1 MLERSGKYLVRR
13 GTSRGVCAQ
22 GRCLGFLGSGHRL
35 RFSGQNGCLRS
46 LTKLIFD
53 SSPCPALAGGLWMTC
68 TVSSSSAFL
77 KILTIND
84 ERHCTRSDVTDIASG
99 KMTFSNS
106 SDERCSS
113 VILPDVSGTST
124 LRLCASSEFNSS
136 DERCSSVTLLDVSGT
151 SSSRL
156 GASSEFNSSEES
168 ASASAVYLSDQ
179 EGIGDDVF

>member
-1 MLERSGKYLVRR
+1 
-13 GTSRGVCAQ
+13 
-22 GRCLGFLGSGHRL
+22 
-35 RFSGQNGCLRS
+35 
-46 LTKLIFD
+46 
-53 SSPCPALAGGLWMTC
+53 MTC

-99 KMTFSNS
+99 KMTFS
-106 SDERCSS
+106 D
-113 VILPDVSGTST
+113 
-124 LRLCASSEFNSS
+124 SS

-151 SSSRL
+151 STSTL
-156 GASSEFNSSEES
+156 GASSEFNSSEEF